1 MDWLVRKMFRD
12 NFNLAYKNIKERMSR
27 SILTLLG
34 IAIGIMA
41 IISLMG
47 IGEGMNVAV
56 EGELSSLSDTI
67 IVTVGEGFSIFTFNQ
82 IEDTEEYLTERDISD
97 LERLPGVKEVSTQLT
112 SIASLSFN
120 GDDNSLMVTVT
131 GMDIET
137 MDLQFGLPDFSEG
150 NLLESGDQSKIL
162 IGYDVA
168 HDYFDNDISVGNR
181 VKINGK
187 KFFVNGIFSKQGMG
201 GVSTND
207 DLVLLTSRDFKKATG
222 ETNIYSAIVKV
233 YNVNEVEFIST
244 EIERVINENHGDE
257 EFASATSMSSILDSI
272 QSIMGILQTVLIA
285 IASIALVVA
294 SIGIMNTM
302 LTSVM
307 ERTREIGIMKAIG
320 ATNKDIMSIFII
332 EGVLLSLVGGAS
344 GIILGI
350 FGSQGVSAV
359 LSNMGPG
366 GGGPPLE
373 PVITIMAIS
382 LALTVSMVVGIFS
395 SLYPAWK
402 AARMSPIE
410 AVRYE

>member
-1 MDWLVRKMFRD
+1 MFRD

-67 IVTVGEGFSIFTFNQ
+67 IVSVGEGFSIFSGGQ
-82 IEDTEEYLTERDISD
+82 LEDTGEYLTERDITD
-97 LERLPGVKEVSTQLT
+97 LERIPGVKEVNTQLT
-112 SIASLSFN
+112 GMASLSFN
-120 GDDNSLMVTVT
+120 GDGNSVFVTVT
-131 GMDIET
+131 GMEIESMNLQYGLT
-137 MDLQFGLPDFSEG
+137 DLSEG
-150 NLLESGDQSKIL
+150 TLLEVGDQSKII

-168 HDYFDNDISVGNR
+168 HDYFDNDISIGSR

-187 KFFVNGIFSKQGMG
+187 KFFVNGIFSQEGFG

-207 DLVLLTSRDFKKATG
+207 DLVLLTSRDFQKATG
-222 ETNIYSAIVKV
+222 ESNIFVATVSV
-233 YNVNEVEFIST
+233 YDVNEVDSVAL

-257 EFASATSMSSILDSI
+257 DFASATSMSSILDSI

-332 EGVLLSLVGGAS
+332 EGLLLSLVGGIS

-350 FGSQGVSAV
+350 LGSQGVAIL

-366 GGGPPLE
+366 MGGTPLE
-373 PVITIMAIS
+373 PVITFMAI
-382 LALTVSMVVGIFS
+382 ALGLSVSMIVGILS

>member
-1 MDWLVRKMFRD
+1 MFRD

-34 IAIGIMA
+34 ITIGIMA

-67 IVTVGEGFSIFTFNQ
+67 IVNVGEGFSIFSVDQLDNTG
-82 IEDTEEYLTERDISD
+82 EYLTERDITD
-97 LERLPGVKEVSTQLT
+97 LERIPGVKEVNTQLT
-112 SIASLSFN
+112 GMASLSFN
-120 GDDNSLMVTVT
+120 GDGNSVFVTVT
-131 GMDIET
+131 GMDIES
-137 MDLQFGLPDFSEG
+137 MNLLYGLADLSEG
-150 NLLESGDQSKIL
+150 TLLEVGDQSKVI

-168 HDYFDNDISVGNR
+168 HDYFDNDVSIGSR

-187 KFFVNGIFSKQGMG
+187 KFFVNGIFNQQGFG

-207 DLVLLTSRDFKKATG
+207 DIVLLTSRDFQKATG
-222 ETNIYSAIVKV
+222 ESNIFVATVSVL
-233 YNVNEVEFIST
+233 NVNEVESIAL

-257 EFASATSMSSILDSI
+257 DFASATSMSSILDSI

-332 EGVLLSLVGGAS
+332 EGLLLSLVGGLS
-344 GIILGI
+344 GIIVGI
-350 FGSQGVSAV
+350 LGSQAV
-359 LSNMGPG
+359 AGFLSNMGPG

-373 PVITIMAIS
+373 PVVTFMAIGLGLS
-382 LALTVSMVVGIFS
+382 VSMIVGIIS

>member
-1 MDWLVRKMFRD
+1 MFRD

-67 IVTVGEGFSIFTFNQ
+67 IVNVGEGFSIFSGGQ
-82 IEDTEEYLTERDISD
+82 LEDTGEYLTERDITD
-97 LERLPGVKEVSTQLT
+97 LERIPGVKEVNTQLT
-112 SIASLSFN
+112 GMASLSFN
-120 GDDNSLMVTVT
+120 GDGNSVFVSVT
-131 GMDIET
+131 GMNIES
-137 MDLQFGLPDFSEG
+137 MNLQYGIADLAEG
-150 NLLESGDQSKIL
+150 NLLNLGDQSKIL

-168 HDYFDNDISVGNR
+168 HDYFDNDISVGSR

-187 KFFVNGIFSKQGMG
+187 KFFVNGIFSQEGFG

-207 DLVLLTSRDFKKATG
+207 DLVLLTSRDFQKATG
-222 ETNIYSAIVKV
+222 ESNIYSATATV
-233 YNVNEVEFIST
+233 YNVNEVESVAL

-257 EFASATSMSSILDSI
+257 DFASATSMSSILDSI

-332 EGVLLSLVGGAS
+332 EGLLLSLVGGLS

-350 FGSQGVSAV
+350 LGSQGVAV
-359 LSNMGPG
+359 LLSNMGSMGPG
-366 GGGPPLE
+366 GGGLPLE
-373 PVITIMAIS
+373 PVITFMAI
-382 LALTVSMVVGIFS
+382 ALGLSVSMIVGVIS

>member
-1 MDWLVRKMFRD
+1 MFRD

-67 IVTVGEGFSIFTFNQ
+67 IVNVGEGFSIFSAGQ
-82 IEDTEEYLTERDISD
+82 LDDTGEYLTERDITD
-97 LERLPGVKEVSTQLT
+97 LERIPGVKEVNTQLT
-112 SIASLSFN
+112 GIASLSFN
-120 GDDNSLMVTVT
+120 GDSNSVFVTVT
-131 GMDIET
+131 GMDIES
-137 MDLQFGLPDFSEG
+137 MNLQYESSDLSEG
-150 NLLESGDQSKIL
+150 TLLEVGDQSKII

-168 HDYFDNDISVGNR
+168 HDYFDNDISVGSR

-187 KFFVNGIFSKQGMG
+187 KFFVNGIFSQQGFG

-207 DLVLLTSRDFKKATG
+207 DLVLLTSGDFKKATG
-222 ETNIYSAIVKV
+222 ESNIFGATVSVL
-233 YNVNEVEFIST
+233 NVNEVESIAL

-257 EFASATSMSSILDSI
+257 DFASATSMSSILDSI

-285 IASIALVVA
+285 IASIALIVA

-320 ATNKDIMSIFII
+320 ATNKDVMSIFII
-332 EGVLLSLVGGAS
+332 EGLLLSLVGGAS
-344 GIILGI
+344 GVILGI
-350 FGSQGVSAV
+350 LGSQGVSAV
-359 LSNMGPG
+359 LSNMGAG
-366 GGGPPLE
+366 GGGMPLE
-373 PVITIMAIS
+373 PVITFTAI
-382 LALTVSMVVGIFS
+382 ALGLSVSMIVGILS

-402 AARMSPIE
+402 AAKMSPIE

>member
-1 MDWLVRKMFRD
+1 MFKD
-12 NFNLAYKNIKERMSR
+12 NVNLAYKNIKERLSR

-41 IISLMG
+41 IIALMG

-67 IVTVGEGFSIFTFNQ
+67 IVNVGEGFSIFSGGQ
-82 IEDTEEYLTERDISD
+82 LEDTGKYLTERDIND
-97 LERLPGVKEVSTQLT
+97 LERIPGVNEVNTQLT
-112 SIASLSFN
+112 GIAILSFN
-120 GDDNSLMVTVT
+120 GAENGVMITVT
-131 GMDIET
+131 GMEIES
-137 MDLQFGLPDFSEG
+137 MNLQYGGLADLAEG
-150 NLLESGDQSKIL
+150 SLLKEGDQSKVI

-187 KFFVNGIFSKQGMG
+187 KFFVNGIFSQQGFG

-207 DLVLLTSRDFKKATG
+207 DLVLLTSGDFKKATG
-222 ETNIYSAIVKV
+222 ESNIFGATVSVL
-233 YNVNEVEFIST
+233 NVNEVESIAL

-257 EFASATSMSSILDSI
+257 DFASATSMSSILDSI

-285 IASIALVVA
+285 IASIALIVA

-320 ATNKDIMSIFII
+320 ATNKDVMSIFII
-332 EGVLLSLVGGAS
+332 EGLLLSLVGGAS
-344 GIILGI
+344 GVILGI
-350 FGSQGVSAV
+350 LGSQGVSAV
-359 LSNMGPG
+359 LSNMGAG
-366 GGGPPLE
+366 GGGMPLE
-373 PVITIMAIS
+373 PVITFTAI
-382 LALTVSMVVGIFS
+382 ALGLSVSMIVGILS

-402 AARMSPIE
+402 AAKMSPIE

>member
-1 MDWLVRKMFRD
+1 MESLVRKMLRD
-12 NFNLAYKNIKERMSR
+12 NFNLAFKNIKERMSR

-67 IVTVGEGFSIFTFNQ
+67 IVNVGEGFSIFSFGQLDNNG
-82 IEDTEEYLTERDISD
+82 EYLTERDITD
-97 LERLPGVKEVSTQLT
+97 IERISGVKEVNTQLT
-112 SIASLSFN
+112 GIASLSFN
-120 GDDNSLMVTVT
+120 GDDNTVMVTVT
-131 GMDIET
+131 GMDVET
-137 MDLQFGLPDFSEG
+137 MNLEYGFSDLSEG
-150 NLLESGDQSKIL
+150 DLLQVGDQSKIL

-168 HDYFDNDISVGNR
+168 HDYFDNDISVGSR
-181 VKINGK
+181 VKISGN

-207 DLVLLTSRDFKKATG
+207 DLVLLTSRDFQKATG
-222 ETNIYSAIVKV
+222 ESNIYSATVTV
-233 YNVNEVEFIST
+233 YNVNEVENIAL
-244 EIERVINENHGDE
+244 EIEHVINENHGDDD
-257 EFASATSMSSILDSI
+257 FASATSMSSILDSI
-272 QSIMGILQTVLIA
+272 QSVMGILQTVLIA
-285 IASIALVVA
+285 IASIALIVA

-332 EGVLLSLVGGAS
+332 EGLLLSLVGGAS
-344 GIILGI
+344 GIILGV
-350 FGSQGVSAV
+350 FGSQAVSII

-373 PVITIMAIS
+373 PVITITAIS
-382 LALTVSMVVGIFS
+382 LALSVSMVVGILS

>member
-1 MDWLVRKMFRD
+1 
-12 NFNLAYKNIKERMSR
+12 MSR

-67 IVTVGEGFSIFTFNQ
+67 IVSVGEGFSIFSGGQ
-82 IEDTEEYLTERDISD
+82 LEDTGEYLTERDISD
-97 LERLPGVKEVSTQLT
+97 LERIPGVKEVNTQLT
-112 SIASLSFN
+112 GMASLSFN
-120 GDDNSLMVTVT
+120 GDGNSVFVTVT
-131 GMDIET
+131 GMDIES
-137 MDLQFGLPDFSEG
+137 MNLQYGLADLSEG
-150 NLLESGDQSKIL
+150 TLLEDGDQSKVI

-168 HDYFDNDISVGNR
+168 HDYFDNDISIGSR
-181 VKINGK
+181 VKVNGK
-187 KFFVNGIFSKQGMG
+187 KFFVNGIFSQQGFG

-207 DLVLLTSRDFKKATG
+207 DLVLLTSRDFQKTTG
-222 ETNIYSAIVKV
+222 ESNIFVATVSVL
-233 YNVNEVEFIST
+233 NVNEVESVAL

-257 EFASATSMSSILDSI
+257 DFASATSMSSILDSI

-332 EGVLLSLVGGAS
+332 EGLLLSLVGGLS
-344 GIILGI
+344 GIIIGI
-350 FGSQGVSAV
+350 LGSQGVAV
-359 LSNMGPG
+359 LLSNMGPAG
-366 GGGPPLE
+366 GSPPLE
-373 PVITIMAIS
+373 PVITFMAI
-382 LALTVSMVVGIFS
+382 ALGLGVSMIVGILS

-402 AARMSPIE
+402 AAKMSPIE

>member
-1 MDWLVRKMFRD
+1 MFRD

-67 IVTVGEGFSIFTFNQ
+67 IVNVGEGFSIFSFGRLENTG
-82 IEDTEEYLTERDISD
+82 EYLTERDITD
-97 LERLPGVKEVSTQLT
+97 LERITGVKEVNTRLT
-112 SIASLSFN
+112 GIASLSFN
-120 GDDNSLMVTVT
+120 GDENNVMVTLT
-131 GMDIET
+131 GMDIES
-137 MDLQFGLPDFSEG
+137 MNIQYGLPDFADG
-150 NLLESGDQSKIL
+150 GLLEIGDQSKIL
-162 IGYDVA
+162 IGYGVA
-168 HDYFDNDISVGNR
+168 HDYFDDDIYVGNR
-181 VKINGK
+181 VRINGR

-207 DLVLLTSRDFKKATG
+207 DLVLLTSRDFQKVTG
-222 ETNIYSAIVKV
+222 ESNIYSATVRV
-233 YNVNEVEFIST
+233 YNVNEVESIAL
-244 EIERVINENHGDE
+244 EIERAVNENHGE
-257 EFASATSMSSILDSI
+257 EDFASATSMSSILDSI

-332 EGVLLSLVGGAS
+332 EGLLLSIVGGVT
-344 GIILGI
+344 GIIIGI
-350 FGSQGVSAV
+350 FGSKGIAAL

-366 GGGPPLE
+366 GGGVPLE
-373 PVITIMAIS
+373 PVITFMAI
-382 LALTVSMVVGIFS
+382 ALGISVSMIVGIFS

>member
-1 MDWLVRKMFRD
+1 MFRD
-12 NFNLAYKNIKERMSR
+12 NFNLAYKNIKERLSR
-27 SILTLLG
+27 SVLTLLG
-34 IAIGIMA
+34 ISIGIMA

-67 IVTVGEGFSIFTFNQ
+67 IVSVGEGFSIFSPNLD
-82 IEDTEEYLTERDISD
+82 DTGEYLTERDIND
-97 LERLPGVKEVSTQLT
+97 LERIPGVKEVNTQLT
-112 SIASLSFN
+112 GMASLSFN
-120 GDDNSLMVTVT
+120 GDENTIMATIT
-131 GMDIET
+131 GMEIET
-137 MDLQFGLPDFSEG
+137 MNIQYGVEDLYRGSI
-150 NLLESGDQSKIL
+150 LENGDQSKIL

-168 HDYFDNDISVGNR
+168 YEYFDNDIQIGSR

-207 DLVLLTSRDFKKATG
+207 DLLLLTSRDFQKTTG
-222 ETNIYSAIVKV
+222 ESNIFIAAVSV
-233 YNVNEVEFIST
+233 YDVTEVESIAL
-244 EIERVINENHGDE
+244 EIERAINENHGEDD
-257 EFASATSMSSILDSI
+257 FASATSMSSILDSV
-272 QSIMGILQTVLIA
+272 QNIMGMLQTVLIA

-320 ATNKDIMSIFII
+320 ATNKDVMSIFII
-332 EGVLLSLVGGAS
+332 EGLLLSLIGGAS

-350 FGSQGVSAV
+350 IGSRGVAAA

-366 GGGPPLE
+366 GGGMPLE
-373 PVITIMAIS
+373 PVITFMAI
-382 LALTVSMVVGIFS
+382 ALGLSVSMIVGLLS
-395 SLYPAWK
+395 SIYPAWK
-402 AARMSPIE
+402 AAKMSPIE

>member
-1 MDWLVRKMFRD
+1 MFRD

-67 IVTVGEGFSIFTFNQ
+67 IVNVGEGFSIFSTGQ
-82 IEDTEEYLTERDISD
+82 LEDTGEYLTERDITD
-97 LERLPGVKEVSTQLT
+97 IERIPGVKEVNTQLT
-112 SIASLSFN
+112 GMASLSFN
-120 GDDNSLMVTVT
+120 GDENSVFLTVT
-131 GMDIET
+131 GMDIES
-137 MDLQFGLPDFSEG
+137 MNLQYGLADLSEG
-150 NLLESGDQSKIL
+150 TLLKIGDQSKII

-168 HDYFDNDISVGNR
+168 HDYFDNDISVGSR

-187 KFFVNGIFSKQGMG
+187 KFFVNGIFSREGFG

-207 DLVLLTSRDFKKATG
+207 DLVLLTSRDFQKATG
-222 ETNIYSAIVKV
+222 ESNIFVATVSV
-233 YNVNEVEFIST
+233 YDVNEVEAVAL
-244 EIERVINENHGDE
+244 EIERVVNENHGKED
-257 EFASATSMSSILDSI
+257 FASATSMSSILDSI

-332 EGVLLSLVGGAS
+332 EGLLLSLIGGLS
-344 GIILGI
+344 GIISGI
-350 FGSQGVSAV
+350 LGSQGVAAL

-366 GGGPPLE
+366 GGGIPLE
-373 PVITIMAIS
+373 PVITYMAI
-382 LALTVSMVVGIFS
+382 ALGLSVSMIVGVIS

>member
-1 MDWLVRKMFRD
+1 MFRD

-67 IVTVGEGFSIFTFNQ
+67 IVSVGEGFSIFSFGQ
-82 IEDTEEYLTERDISD
+82 LEDTGEYLTERDITD
-97 LERLPGVKEVSTQLT
+97 LERIPGVKDVNTQLT
-112 SIASLSFN
+112 GIASLSFN
-120 GDDNSLMVTVT
+120 GDGNSVMVTVT

-137 MDLQFGLPDFSEG
+137 MNLQYGIADLARG
-150 NLLESGDQSKIL
+150 NLLDLGDQSKII

-168 HDYFDNDISVGNR
+168 HDYFDNDISVGSR

-187 KFFVNGIFSKQGMG
+187 KFFVNGIFSRQGMG

-207 DLVLLTSRDFKKATG
+207 GIVLLTSRDFQKATG
-222 ETNIYSAIVKV
+222 ESNIYSAAVTV
-233 YNVNEVEFIST
+233 YNVNEVESVAM
-244 EIERVINENHGDE
+244 EIERAINENHGEDD
-257 EFASATSMSSILDSI
+257 FASATSMSSILDSI

-332 EGVLLSLVGGAS
+332 EGLLLSLVGGVS

-350 FGSQGVSAV
+350 FGSQGVAV
-359 LSNMGPG
+359 LLSNMGPG
-366 GGGPPLE
+366 MGGAPLE
-373 PVITIMAIS
+373 PVITFTAI
-382 LALTVSMVVGIFS
+382 ALGLSVSMIVGILS

>member
-1 MDWLVRKMFRD
+1 
-12 NFNLAYKNIKERMSR
+12 MSR

-56 EGELSSLSDTI
+56 EGELLSFSDTI
-67 IVTVGEGFSIFTFNQ
+67 IVTVGEGFSIFSYGQ
-82 IEDTEEYLTERDISD
+82 LEDTGEYLTERDISD
-97 LERLPGVKEVSTQLT
+97 LERIPGVKEVNTQLT
-112 SIASLSFN
+112 GIATISFN
-120 GDDNSLMVTVT
+120 GDENSVMTTIT

-137 MDLQFGLPDFSEG
+137 MKLVYGSDDLVEG
-150 NLLESGDQSKIL
+150 EMLDVGDQSKIL
-162 IGYDVA
+162 IGSDVA
-168 HDYFDNDISVGNR
+168 HEFFDNDILIGSR
-181 VKINGK
+181 VKINDK
-187 KFFVNGIFSKQGMG
+187 KFFVNGIFEKQGIG

-207 DLVLLTSRDFKKATG
+207 DIVLLSSRDFQKATG
-222 ETNIYSAIVKV
+222 ETNIFTATVRV
-233 YNVNEVEFIST
+233 YNFDEIESIVE

-257 EFASATSMSSILDSI
+257 DFASATSMSSILESI
-272 QSIMGILQTVLIA
+272 KSIMGILQTVLIA

-332 EGVLLSLVGGAS
+332 EGLLLSLVGGVS
-344 GIILGI
+344 GIIIGV
-350 FGSQGVSAV
+350 FGSQAV
-359 LSNMGPG
+359 AALLTNMGPG
-366 GGGPPLE
+366 SSGAPLE
-373 PVITIMAIS
+373 PVITVVAI
-382 LALTVSMVVGIFS
+382 ALGLSVSMVVGIIS

>member
-1 MDWLVRKMFRD
+1 MFRD

-47 IGEGMNVAV
+47 IGEGMNIAV

-67 IVTVGEGFSIFTFNQ
+67 IVNVGGGFSIFSFGQ
-82 IEDTEEYLTERDISD
+82 LEDTGEYLTERDITD
-97 LERLPGVKEVSTQLT
+97 LERIPGVKEVNTQLT
-112 SIASLSFN
+112 GMASLSFN
-120 GDDNSLMVTVT
+120 GDENNVMVTVT
-131 GMDIET
+131 GMDIES
-137 MDLQFGLPDFSEG
+137 MNLQYGLNDLVEG
-150 NLLESGDQSKIL
+150 DLLEIGDQSKIL
-162 IGYDVA
+162 VGYDVA
-168 HDYFDNDISVGNR
+168 HDYFDNDISIGSR

-187 KFFVNGIFSKQGMG
+187 KFFVNGIFGRQGMG

-207 DLVLLTSRDFKKATG
+207 DIVLLTSRDFQKATG
-222 ETNIYSAIVKV
+222 ESNIYSATVIV
-233 YNVNEVEFIST
+233 YNVNEVESIAS
-244 EIERVINENHGDE
+244 EIERVINENHGE
-257 EFASATSMSSILDSI
+257 EDFASATSMSSILDSI
-272 QSIMGILQTVLIA
+272 QSIMGIMQTVLIA
-285 IASIALVVA
+285 IASIALIVA

-332 EGVLLSLVGGAS
+332 EGLLLSIVGGVS
-344 GIILGI
+344 GIIIGI
-350 FGSQGVSAV
+350 FGSRGIAAL
-359 LSNMGPG
+359 LSNMGPMGPG

-373 PVITIMAIS
+373 PVITFMAV
-382 LALTVSMVVGIFS
+382 ALGLSVSMIVGILS

>member
-1 MDWLVRKMFRD
+1 M
-12 NFNLAYKNIKERMSR
+12 
-27 SILTLLG
+27 
-34 IAIGIMA
+34 
-41 IISLMG
+41 
-47 IGEGMNVAV
+47 
-56 EGELSSLSDTI
+56 
-67 IVTVGEGFSIFTFNQ
+67 
-82 IEDTEEYLTERDISD
+82 
-97 LERLPGVKEVSTQLT
+97 KEVNTQLT
-112 SIASLSFN
+112 GMASLSFN
-120 GDDNSLMVTVT
+120 GDENSVFLTVT
-131 GMDIET
+131 GMDIES
-137 MDLQFGLPDFSEG
+137 MNLQYGLADLSEG
-150 NLLESGDQSKIL
+150 TLLKIGDQSKII

-168 HDYFDNDISVGNR
+168 HDYFDNDISVGSR

-187 KFFVNGIFSKQGMG
+187 KFFVNGIFSREGFG

-207 DLVLLTSRDFKKATG
+207 DLVLLTSRDFQKATG
-222 ETNIYSAIVKV
+222 ESNIFVATVSV
-233 YNVNEVEFIST
+233 YDVNEVEAVAL
-244 EIERVINENHGDE
+244 EIERVVNENHGKED
-257 EFASATSMSSILDSI
+257 FASATSMSSILDSI

-332 EGVLLSLVGGAS
+332 EGLLLSLIGGLS
-344 GIILGI
+344 GIISGI
-350 FGSQGVSAV
+350 LGSQGVAAL

-366 GGGPPLE
+366 GGGIPLE
-373 PVITIMAIS
+373 PVITYMAI
-382 LALTVSMVVGIFS
+382 ALGLSVSMIVGVIS

>member
-1 MDWLVRKMFRD
+1 MFKD

-67 IVTVGEGFSIFTFNQ
+67 IVTVGEGFSIFSFGQ
-82 IEDTEEYLTERDISD
+82 LEDTGEYLTERDITD
-97 LERLPGVKEVSTQLT
+97 LERISGVKEVNTQLT
-112 SIASLSFN
+112 GMASLSFN
-120 GDDNSLMVTVT
+120 GDGNNVMVTVT
-131 GMDIET
+131 GMDIES
-137 MDLQFGLPDFSEG
+137 MNLQYGLADLAEG
-150 NLLESGDQSKIL
+150 NLLELGDQSKIL

-168 HDYFDNDISVGNR
+168 HDYFDNDISIGSR

-187 KFFVNGIFSKQGMG
+187 KFFVNGIFSRQGMG

-207 DLVLLTSRDFKKATG
+207 DLVLLTSRDFEKATG
-222 ETNIYSAIVKV
+222 ESNIYSATVTV
-233 YNVNEVEFIST
+233 YNVNEVEST
-244 EIERVINENHGDE
+244 TLEIERVINENHGE
-257 EFASATSMSSILDSI
+257 EDFASATSMSSILDSI

-285 IASIALVVA
+285 IASIALIVA

-332 EGVLLSLVGGAS
+332 EGLLLSIIGGAS

-350 FGSQGVSAV
+350 FGSSGVATL

-366 GGGPPLE
+366 GGPPLV
-373 PVITIMAIS
+373 PVITFLAI
-382 LALTVSMVVGIFS
+382 ALGLSVSMIVGIIS

-402 AARMSPIE
+402 AAKMSPIE

>member
-1 MDWLVRKMFRD
+1 MFRD

-67 IVTVGEGFSIFTFNQ
+67 IVNVGEGFSIFSFGQ
-82 IEDTEEYLTERDISD
+82 LEDTGEYLTERDITD
-97 LERLPGVKEVSTQLT
+97 LERIPGVKEVNTQLT
-112 SIASLSFN
+112 GIASLSFN
-120 GDDNSLMVTVT
+120 GDDNSVTVTVT

-137 MDLQFGLPDFSEG
+137 MNLRYGLADLLEG
-150 NLLESGDQSKIL
+150 NLLDVGDQSKIL

-168 HDYFDNDISVGNR
+168 YDYFDNDISVGSR

-187 KFFVNGIFSKQGMG
+187 KFFVNGIFSQQGFG

-207 DLVLLTSRDFKKATG
+207 DLVLLTSRDFQKATG
-222 ETNIYSAIVKV
+222 ESNIYSATVTV
-233 YNVNEVEFIST
+233 YDVNEVESIAL
-244 EIERVINENHGDE
+244 EIEHVINENHGE
-257 EFASATSMSSILDSI
+257 ENFASATSMSSILDSI
-272 QSIMGILQTVLIA
+272 QSIMGIMQTVLIA

-332 EGVLLSLVGGAS
+332 EGLLLSIVGGVS
-344 GIILGI
+344 GIIIGI
-350 FGSQGVSAV
+350 FGSKGIAAV

-373 PVITIMAIS
+373 PVITFMAI
-382 LALTVSMVVGIFS
+382 ALGVSVSMIVGIIS